1 MEENQSSIKEKIKQ
15 CRVSNEMYENVHY
28 LGKIYTAWEVE
39 DLPICS
45 NEGMNLMKILRMLRL
60 WHLLIIFNIIKLL
73 V

>member
-45 NEGMNLMKILRMLRL
+45 NEGDELDEDITYVEVMASIN
-60 WHLLIIFNIIKLL
+60 HL
-73 V
+73 